1 MASQMYENGSVEPF
15 TFKTSIF
22 LPRQA
27 RDKHI
32 GKALKKAA
40 TVFSTGLMGLMA
52 LVRNDLPP
60 CLLSFLMTKRSFG
73 KAILPRRARAK
84 HIREKVENGPFCA
97 ARGFVEL
104 AAWQRAL
111 AEPPMARGYDAGVVA
126 K

>member
-1 MASQMYENGSVEPF
+1 
-15 TFKTSIF
+15 
-22 LPRQA
+22 
-27 RDKHI
+27 
-32 GKALKKAA
+32 
-40 TVFSTGLMGLMA
+40 MGLMA